1 MPKNISHV
9 QSIFNMIPEEDQKG
23 LPEDEDTPEKRSE
36 KIWDFFGKKDNGME
50 VCYHL
55 SIHASKIKEKSS
67 YALFKYFRLGEFQL
81 KFFLQLKQR
90 QSLTPQIKS
99 QKENSSRE

>member
-1 MPKNISHV
+1 MPKTISHV

-50 VCYHL
+50 VHCHFFC
-55 SIHASKIKEKSS
+55 
-67 YALFKYFRLGEFQL
+67 LF
-81 KFFLQLKQR
+81 
-90 QSLTPQIKS
+90 
-99 QKENSSRE
+99 